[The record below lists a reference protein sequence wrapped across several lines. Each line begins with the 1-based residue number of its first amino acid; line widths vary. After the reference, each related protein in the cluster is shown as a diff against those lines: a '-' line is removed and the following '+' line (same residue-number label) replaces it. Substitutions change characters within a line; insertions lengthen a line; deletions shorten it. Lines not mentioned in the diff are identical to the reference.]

1 MEYGDQGTIL
11 VLVNAVENTDVLYYS
26 LDEGQTWKEY
36 KFSDYKVNIYD
47 LATVPTD
54 TARKFI
60 IFAENP
66 KDHRDIQTFTIDF
79 TNIYPRQCQL
89 NLDDPE
95 HDDYEYWS
103 PTSNWW

>member
-1 MEYGDQGTIL
+1 MGCYLEGNQKGVYMWEYGDQGTIL

-66 KDHRDIQTFTIDF
+66 RIIEIYKLLPLISQTFTLV
-79 TNIYPRQCQL
+79 NV
-89 NLDDPE
+89 N
-95 HDDYEYWS
+95 
-103 PTSNWW
+103 